1 MKRVIA
7 ALFFCLLL
15 TGCWDQVELKKL
27 LFVDVIGIDY
37 EGDSKQLQVSYVISS
52 LQNASQGGGNPNN
65 LYVTSKGDNLYDAV
79 ANSNKEMPGILSVL
93 ETRLFLISTRF
104 AKEQPLNH
112 LNVIG
117 QFIANPLYGYL
128 AVYDGD
134 LLKLLATK
142 KMRDQTLS
150 EYLVSLLD
158 EEKKRGNIPSNKLI
172 HYILGG
178 ESFINDFALNRF
190 EPYENGARLAGT
202 SLFRDGKYTGVN
214 LNNED
219 TLLAY
224 LMEGAEGNNQ
234 LIIGNSGENEYTVLV
249 QNTNRD
255 FHISSNDGKLREIEI
270 SLKLD
275 LKLIEE
281 GHGVYKK
288 HTVNML
294 TELEKGITDDIT
306 ARASNVIATLQKAN
320 CDYLQ
325 LGHEVAAYHPK
336 LFKGMN
342 WREEYP
348 KISIKPNVKIKI
360 LNTGVLE

>member
-1 MKRVIA
+1 MLGSGWAEEVA
-7 ALFFCLLL
+7 
-15 TGCWDQVELKKL
+15 
-27 LFVDVIGIDY
+27 FVDVIGIDY

-178 ESFINDFALNRF
+178 EL
-190 EPYENGARLAGT
+190 
-202 SLFRDGKYTGVN
+202 
-214 LNNED
+214 
-219 TLLAY
+219 
-224 LMEGAEGNNQ
+224 
-234 LIIGNSGENEYTVLV
+234 
-249 QNTNRD
+249 
-255 FHISSNDGKLREIEI
+255 H
-270 SLKLD
+270 
-275 LKLIEE
+275 
-281 GHGVYKK
+281 
-288 HTVNML
+288 
-294 TELEKGITDDIT
+294 
-306 ARASNVIATLQKAN
+306 
-320 CDYLQ
+320 
-325 LGHEVAAYHPK
+325 
-336 LFKGMN
+336 
-342 WREEYP
+342 
-348 KISIKPNVKIKI
+348 
-360 LNTGVLE
+360 